1 MVTERIFGQLPT
13 GEKVKIFHL
22 ENRSGAYAEVLQYGA
37 ILVSLCVPDREGK
50 LTDVVLGYDNIE
62 EYQKN
67 GCFLARVLDE
77 TETGSPEQVSALTD
91 RR

>member
-13 GEKVKIFHL
+13 GEEVKIFHL

-50 LTDVVLGYDNIE
+50 LTDV
-62 EYQKN
+62 
-67 GCFLARVLDE
+67 
-77 TETGSPEQVSALTD
+77 SAGL
-91 RR
+91 